1 MMVGGSVLPQT
12 TRLLIPNN
20 HGQGSEQWQ
29 HGQQGGH
36 LPAAAP
42 LQSRWRSLEEFRQAH
57 AQFIKLGQD
66 GDPRCASSLIA
77 SCALSEWGSMEY
89 AVSIFR
95 RAAAPTTYD
104 VNTLIR
110 GHVLAGD
117 PLAAVLLYKE
127 MKEEEEEGFQ
137 GDNFT
142 FTFLLK
148 ACARLAAAG
157 EGRQLHGQ
165 AHKLGFHGDRFIQ
178 NSLISLYGRCGE
190 VALAGAVFERMGA
203 QRNLASWSALM
214 AALTRAGRW
223 AECLALY
230 GRMKSEGWR
239 AEESALGSVLGAAAH
254 LGALEIG
261 RRAHGC
267 LLRTAA
273 GWSSVVAQTSLL
285 DMYMKCGSFERGM
298 RVFGAIEE
306 KNLWTYSAVISGL
319 ALHGD
324 GEGALRVFAGMLAEG
339 LRPDGAVYV
348 GVLTA
353 CARRGMLAE
362 GRRYFEMMRREHGVA
377 ATKQHYACMVDLL
390 ARAGKVEEAHELVL
404 EMPEEPHDVV
414 WRCLLSACRV
424 HGKVELGELAA
435 RKLMEM
441 GTGNV
446 GDYLLLSNLYARAGR
461 WEEAAAVRT
470 AMVDGG
476 LPQAAGTSAVEAA
489 GMLHSFVSQDRSH
502 PQSRRIYEML
512 REVEWQLRFE
522 GYSPETSQVAVVD
535 GGEEEKRRALAGHSQ
550 KLAIAFGLIS
560 THHGSPIRIVRNLR
574 MCGDCHTYSKLVS
587 KVFGRE
593 LVVREPG
600 RFHHFKEGT
609 CTCGDYW

>member
-1 MMVGGSVLPQT
+1 MVGGSVLPQT
-12 TRLLIPNN
+12 TRLLTPNN
-20 HGQGSEQWQ
+20 HGQGSEQRQ

-36 LPAAAP
+36 LPP
-42 LQSRWRSLEEFRQAH
+42 PPPLLQSRWRSLEEFRQAH

-66 GDPRCASSLIA
+66 CDPRCASSLIT

-104 VNTLIR
+104 VNTLVR

-127 MKEEEEEGFQ
+127 MEEEGGFQ
-137 GDNFT
+137 ADNFT

-148 ACARLAAAG
+148 ACSRLAAAG
-157 EGRQLHGQ
+157 EGQQL
-165 AHKLGFHGDRFIQ
+165 
-178 NSLISLYGRCGE
+178 LISLYGRCGE
-190 VALAGAVFERMGA
+190 VALAGAVFERMGT
-203 QRNLASWSALM
+203 QRNAASWSALM

-230 GRMKSEGWR
+230 GRMKSEGCR
-239 AEESALGSVLGAAAH
+239 AEESALGSVLVAAAH

-267 LLRTAA
+267 LLRSAA
-273 GWSSVVAQTSLL
+273 GWSSVIVQTSLI
-285 DMYMKCGSFERGM
+285 DMYMKCGNSERGM
-298 RVFGAIEE
+298 RVFGAMEE

-324 GEGALRVFAGMLAEG
+324 GEGALRVFAGMLTEG

-362 GRRYFEMMRREHGVA
+362 GRRCFEMMRREHGVA

-424 HGKVELGELAA
+424 HGKAGLGELAA

-441 GTGNV
+441 ATGNA
-446 GDYLLLSNLYARAGR
+446 GDYLLLSNMYARAGR

-489 GMLHSFVSQDRSH
+489 GTLHSFVSQDRSH
-502 PQSRRIYEML
+502 PQNRRIYEML
-512 REVEWQLRFE
+512 RQVEWQLRFE
-522 GYSPETSQVAVVD
+522 GYSPDTSQSAVVD
-535 GGEEEKRRALAGHSQ
+535 GDEEEKRRLLAGHSQ

-587 KVFGRE
+587 KVFDWE

-600 RFHHFKEGT
+600 RFHRFKEGT
-609 CTCGDYW
+609 CSCGDYW